1 MSESLPERAPSSFTV
16 ISQIGVT
23 MAEYPVLGTKF
34 GAMPFTVKMK
44 WILKFL
50 VALLTG
56 GFVFPNVMH
65 D

>member
-1 MSESLPERAPSSFTV
+1 
-16 ISQIGVT
+16 
-23 MAEYPVLGTKF
+23 MAESPVLGTKF
-34 GAMPFTVKMK
+34 GDMPFTVKMK